1 MQVRSLILVCLLTLA
16 SLFSTSADE
25 TKIIEELK
33 EGGKLILIRH
43 SEAPGTGDP
52 TNFNINDCKTQRN
65 LSSNGIEQAK
75 RMGEFF
81 IKNSIPFEK
90 VYSSEYCRCKDTAKY
105 AFKNFETLSGLNSTF
120 ADPSKTPAY
129 IKVIKDF
136 IEKLDKNKN
145 YIFVAHHTTIEGLA
159 STFASSGEMVIVDR
173 SYKVIGTFKVN

>member
-1 MQVRSLILVCLLTLA
+1 MQARSIIFVCLLTLV
-16 SLFSTSADE
+16 SFFSVLAND

-52 TNFNINDCKTQRN
+52 VNFNINDCKTQRN

-81 IKNSIPFEK
+81 TKNNISFKK

-105 AFKNFETLSGLNSTF
+105 AFKNFETFSGLNSTF
-120 ADPSKTPAY
+120 ADPSKTPVY
-129 IKVIKDF
+129 IKITKEF

-145 YIFVAHHTTIEGLA
+145 YIFVTHHTTIQALVDK
-159 STFASSGEMVIVDR
+159 FANSGEMIIVDR
-173 SYKVIGTFKVN
+173 SYKFLGSLKVN

>member
-1 MQVRSLILVCLLTLA
+1 MQARSIIFVCLLTLV
-16 SLFSTSADE
+16 SFFSVLADE
-25 TKIIEELK
+25 AKIIKELK

-52 TNFNINDCKTQRN
+52 ENFNINDCKTQRN

-81 IKNSIPFEK
+81 IKNNIPFEK

-105 AFKNFETLSGLNSTF
+105 AFKNFETFSGLNSTF
-120 ADPSKTPAY
+120 ADPSKTPSY
-129 IKVIKDF
+129 IKTTKEF

-145 YIFVAHHTTIEGLA
+145 YIFVAHHSTIEGLA
-159 STFASSGEMVIVDR
+159 NTFASSGEMVIIDQ
-173 SYKVIGTFKVN
+173 SYKVIGAFKVN